1 MPVTW
6 RKTAIAD
13 LGQALLIR
21 RVHRGEALVGPDA
34 ALQVWKSLVSASSFV
49 SAVFESDPP
58 IRGHK
63 LVAFGASVMVSPA
76 FMDDA
81 TAHPR
86 PGINSRLF
94 AAIHSGQPVALTR
107 DQIAVANAGN
117 GVDIVTLQASWK
129 EEILDPLESAS
140 LQTALASAFVALHA
154 GYRVRRLAW
163 ESSCPA
169 ELRFSQLSGA
179 AKTIAEFSGG
189 HALHFVDH
197 PSAAAEVAS
206 LPSVVFQYREPVLRL
221 READQQLLVAALSG
235 ATDEELGA
243 ELGLTVFAVKARW
256 RSAFSRIA
264 GVKPGLVEDVNGLG
278 GRGGQKRHR
287 VVAYLREHPEELR
300 PYAWKRRS

>member
-1 MPVTW
+1 MRFTW
-6 RKTAIAD
+6 RKTAITD

-21 RVHRGEALVGPDA
+21 RAHRGEALIGSDA
-34 ALQVWKSLVSASSFV
+34 ALEVWKSLVNTPSFV
-49 SAVFESDPP
+49 SAVFESVPP
-58 IRGHK
+58 IRGHR
-63 LVAFGASVMVSPA
+63 LVAFGASVMVSPT

-81 TAHPR
+81 TADPR
-86 PGINSRLF
+86 PGLNSRLF

-107 DQIAVANAGN
+107 DQIAGANAAN
-117 GVDIVTLQASWK
+117 GVDIVTLQAAWR
-129 EEILDPLESAS
+129 EEILEPLESAN
-140 LQTALASAFVALHA
+140 LQTALASAFVALHE

-179 AKTIAEFSGG
+179 AKTIAEFPGG
-189 HALHFVDH
+189 RALHFVDH

-206 LPSVVFQYREPVLRL
+206 LPSVVFQYREPVLQL
-221 READQQLLVAALSG
+221 RETDQQLLAAALNG
-235 ATDEELGA
+235 ATDEELGT

-264 GVKPGLVEDVNGLG
+264 GVKPGLVEDVNCQGR
-278 GRGGQKRHR
+278 RGGQKRHR

-300 PYAWKRRS
+300 PYAWKRRK

>member
-1 MPVTW
+1 M
-6 RKTAIAD
+6 
-13 LGQALLIR
+13 IR
-21 RVHRGEALVGPDA
+21 SAHRGEGLVGPDA
-34 ALQVWKSLVSASSFV
+34 ALEIWKSLLTAPSFV
-49 SAVFESDPP
+49 TAVFESDAP
-58 IRGHK
+58 IHGHK
-63 LVAFGASVMVSPA
+63 LVAFGASIMVSPA

-81 TAHPR
+81 IAHPR

-94 AAIHSGQPVALTR
+94 AAIQSGQPVVLTR
-107 DQIAVANAGN
+107 DQIAAANAGN
-117 GVDIVTLQASWK
+117 GLDILTLQAAWK
-129 EEILDPLESAS
+129 EEILDTLENAS

-179 AKTIAEFSGG
+179 AKTIAEFPGG
-189 HALHFVDH
+189 RALHFVNH
-197 PSAAAEVAS
+197 PSASAEVAS

-221 READQQLLVAALSG
+221 READQQLLAAALNG

-264 GVKPGLVEDVNGLG
+264 GIRPGLVEDVNGLG

-300 PYAWKRRS
+300 PYAWKRRR